1 MSGDEENGWVEP
13 RRTLGGPLAW
23 EVVQAND
30 FFTLQRYKLEG
41 KASGSFFLS
50 VRRAVYDKDAA
61 PFRIILS
68 ERPHHAI
75 GKFHSQEKASD
86 TWEWIEANVAPLL
99 ATKDAWYEFAVFL
112 FTERARQGLAFE
124 PIALPGEE
132 AGVSDIPE
140 SEECVVCMDDAR
152 THAIVSC
159 GHQVLCAAC
168 ATNTRLKKCPVC
180 RAPKDEKGVIRVYR

>member
-1 MSGDEENGWVEP
+1 MSGEEENGWVEP

-41 KASGSFFLS
+41 KSSGSFFLS

-68 ERPHHAI
+68 ERPNHVI
-75 GKFHSQEKASD
+75 GKYHTIESANG
-86 TWEWIEANVAPLL
+86 TWEWLEANVAPLL
-99 ATKDAWYEFAVFL
+99 ATKDAWYEFAVYM
-112 FTERARQGLAFE
+112 FTERARQKLGFT
-124 PIALPGEE
+124 PIDAPGV
-132 AGVSDIPE
+132 AGSE
-140 SEECVVCMDDAR
+140 LTASEECIVCMDAAK

-159 GHQVLCAAC
+159 GHQVLCGSC
-168 ATNTRLKKCPVC
+168 AGNQKLQKCPIC
-180 RAPKDEKGVIRVYR
+180 RAPIDDKGVIRVYR